1 MANKIVAQK
10 IGPCLW
16 FGGNA
21 EKAVQFYTGVFKNS
35 KTGRVTHYGKSDD
48 EHSLPEGTVLTM
60 EFELD
65 GQPFLAL
72 NAGPVFTFNEAVSF
86 VVYCDDQEEL
96 DYYWEKLSAGGDEK
110 AQICGW
116 LKDQFGLSWQIVP
129 RALADLMGGPKA
141 DKVMAAVMKMKK
153 LDIKALEEA
162 AAR

>member
-16 FGGNA
+16 FAGNA
-21 EKAVQFYTGVFKNS
+21 EQAVQFYTTVFKNS
-35 KTGRVTHYGKSDD
+35 KTGRITHYGKPVD
-48 EHSLPEGTVLTM
+48 EHGLPEGTVLTM

-72 NAGPVFTFNEAVSF
+72 NAGPYFQFTEAISF
-86 VVYCDDQEEL
+86 MVYCDDQEEL

-129 RALADLMGGPKA
+129 RALADLMTGPKA
-141 DKVMAAVMKMKK
+141 DQVMGAVMKMKK
-153 LDIKALEEA
+153 LDIKTLEA
-162 AAR
+162 AAGK